1 MKPEKLKRIQNLVCT
16 YIRKWKVSYKEK
28 LKLILRSLFYI
39 FFFLQNKL
47 IEKIG
52 KIYKT
57 DTFYIL
63 DNCSHVW
70 KSTSKYN
77 SVYLNKYSIG
87 LIPTS
92 K

>member
-1 MKPEKLKRIQNLVCT
+1 MQGKTQINTTKF
-16 YIRKWKVSYKEK
+16 
-28 LKLILRSLFYI
+28 ILYFLY
-39 FFFLQNKL
+39 LQNKL